1 MRDKKSLQLYN
12 KYLDS
17 MYKILNLDYN
27 KIVDKQE
34 TSKEVINKYNK
45 KRGKHK

>member
-27 KIVDKQE
+27 KIVDKQRSIKGSDKQ
-34 TSKEVINKYNK
+34 TQ
-45 KRGKHK
+45 